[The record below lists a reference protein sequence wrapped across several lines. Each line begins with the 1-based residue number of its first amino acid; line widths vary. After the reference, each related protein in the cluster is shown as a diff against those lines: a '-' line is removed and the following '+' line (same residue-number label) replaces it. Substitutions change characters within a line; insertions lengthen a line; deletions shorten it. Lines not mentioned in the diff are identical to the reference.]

1 MGYNLYVDRF
11 YTSPEL
17 ATELLRIGTTIT
29 GTVMSNRRNMPAK
42 VRETRQKRGDVAAYR
57 RGPQVVVQW
66 TDKRTLFTLSTKY
79 TNAMVSVPSR

>member
-1 MGYNLYVDRF
+1 MGYDLYVDRF

-17 ATELLRIGTTIT
+17 ATELLRIGSTIT

-57 RGPQVVVQW
+57 GGPQVVVQW
-66 TDKRTLFTLSTKY
+66 TDKRTLITPSTKY